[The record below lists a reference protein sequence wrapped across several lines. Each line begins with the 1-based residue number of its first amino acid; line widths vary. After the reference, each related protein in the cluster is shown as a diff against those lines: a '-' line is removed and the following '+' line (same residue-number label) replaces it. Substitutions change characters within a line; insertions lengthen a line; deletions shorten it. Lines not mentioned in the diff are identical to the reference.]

1 MSDAE
6 FFEKAIKEKLC
17 LLKDILLKDESSC
30 DPKIIFQEVFM
41 VVFQKLYKIA
51 YFLEYRPKKFYL
63 PLLPYTTLK
72 FQRFLSR
79 IEKWGLSESIIRT
92 FLPIQ
97 IRKYRAWI

>member
-51 YFLEYRPKKFYL
+51 YFLEYRLKKV
-63 PLLPYTTLK
+63 
-72 FQRFLSR
+72 LSAASAVYYFE
-79 IEKWGLSESIIRT
+79 IPT
-92 FLPIQ
+92 FFV
-97 IRKYRAWI
+97 AN